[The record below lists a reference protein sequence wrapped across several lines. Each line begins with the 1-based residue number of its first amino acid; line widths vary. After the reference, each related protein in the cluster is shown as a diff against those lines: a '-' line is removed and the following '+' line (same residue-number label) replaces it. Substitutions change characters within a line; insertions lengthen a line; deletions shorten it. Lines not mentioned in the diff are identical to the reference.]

1 MKKKKRKNHF
11 INACIP
17 LFQSIQKSLVDNE
30 MNLQDN
36 IKKILELLGID
47 AGDKQRLDDI
57 FGLMSQKISTLK
69 GSVHVHQIQIQQQ
82 QKQIQE
88 QQNQL
93 NSIELKTL
101 MQDIKMNLYEVA
113 RLFRFYHIDKLIC
126 KHYPNF
132 QHWKGFIGKL
142 TTGSSKKNFL
152 LFV

>member
-57 FGLMSQKISTLK
+57 FGLMSQEISTLK
-69 GSVHVHQIQIQQQ
+69 GSIHVHQIQIQQ
-82 QKQIQE
+82 

-113 RLFRFYHIDKLIC
+113 RLFRFYYIDKFIC
-126 KHYPNF
+126 KHYPNL
-132 QHWKGFIGKL
+132 QHWNGFIGKL
-142 TTGSSKKNFL
+142 TTGSSKKVFL